1 MPYFPNKQLL
11 RPKNLRKKYHN
22 FILSKQSTKYGNK
35 KFRHIFRYLLSIT
48 SKIIIIFAPNEYN
61 KSLSGTMKKKFRT
74 ALSTKCKD
82 MGLTEKALDELTD
95 LGATKLKDDATDED
109 INAAVDSLVPF
120 AKAMQAEITRKASSR
135 KPSTKQSTDTDDNN
149 GGEGGGEGESKNK
162 PGGDDDM
169 PEWAKTMQQQMQT
182 IAAENASLKAEKAAS
197 ERAAKIA
204 TKAKSLGIPDYLLKR
219 MTFADDADIDAELTS
234 LKQDLVNNNLM
245 PKGQSH
251 EGGSTEQQDIADA
264 EAWAQSLPDRN

>member
-1 MPYFPNKQLL
+1 
-11 RPKNLRKKYHN
+11 
-22 FILSKQSTKYGNK
+22 
-35 KFRHIFRYLLSIT
+35 
-48 SKIIIIFAPNEYN
+48 
-61 KSLSGTMKKKFRT
+61 MKKKFRT
-74 ALSTKCKD
+74 TLSTKCKD

-95 LGATKLKDDATDED
+95 LGVANLKDDATDED

-120 AKAMQAEITRKASSR
+120 AKAIQAEITRKASR

-162 PGGDDDM
+162 PGGDDM

-197 ERAAKIA
+197 ERAATIA

-219 MTFADDADIDAELTS
+219 MTFSEDADIDAELTS

-264 EAWAQSLPDRN
+264 EAWAKSLPDRN